1 MQNPFVV
8 MGKIP
13 SEFFCD
19 REKETLRMTQ
29 EITGQA
35 SNILLLSQRRIGK
48 TSLITH
54 CFEQEVIK
62 EQFYTFY
69 FDILHTSS
77 FQEFVYEFGKK
88 VFETLMPRGQK
99 VITTLLQTVKSI
111 HPKFGIDPFT
121 GLPTMALELGQITAP
136 EYTFSEICEYLEHAD
151 KPCVV
156 AIDEFQ
162 RIARYP
168 EKNIEALLR
177 GKIQHL
183 RNTHFIFAGSER
195 HLLAEMFGAYNRP
208 FYHSTMNMS
217 LEQIE
222 MEKYS
227 EFAIKL
233 FEQYG
238 KHIQRETIATLY
250 TFFDGNT
257 FCLQKILHQAFAE
270 TPDGNDCTLERIN
283 QILDEILAD
292 NEHAYRENLSR
303 MPSKQK
309 AVLYAIA
316 IDGVARQV
324 TGIDF
329 ITRHSL
335 GSASSVQ
342 AALRVLLEN
351 DWITMQNK
359 EYSIS
364 DMFFAIWLKRLS
376 GVSAILQ

>member
-1 MQNPFVV
+1 
-8 MGKIP
+8 
-13 SEFFCD
+13 
-19 REKETLRMTQ
+19 
-29 EITGQA
+29 
-35 SNILLLSQRRIGK
+35 
-48 TSLITH
+48 
-54 CFEQEVIK
+54 
-62 EQFYTFY
+62 
-69 FDILHTSS
+69 
-77 FQEFVYEFGKK
+77 
-88 VFETLMPRGQK
+88 MP
-99 VITTLLQTVKSI
+99 
-111 HPKFGIDPFT
+111 
-121 GLPTMALELGQITAP
+121 A
-136 EYTFSEICEYLEHAD
+136 
-151 KPCVV
+151 
-156 AIDEFQ
+156 
-162 RIARYP
+162 
-168 EKNIEALLR
+168 
-177 GKIQHL
+177 
-183 RNTHFIFAGSER
+183 
-195 HLLAEMFGAYNRP
+195 
-208 FYHSTMNMS
+208 
-217 LEQIE
+217 
-222 MEKYS
+222 
-227 EFAIKL
+227 
-233 FEQYG
+233 
-238 KHIQRETIATLY
+238 
-250 TFFDGNT
+250 
-257 FCLQKILHQAFAE
+257 KILHQAFAE